1 MSIRS
6 SFIGLVAI
14 LLAACTSTGT
24 TGTTGTSGSAAS
36 PDLVELQP
44 AGQSVEITIGTAAGS
59 DLRFEPDVVT
69 VPEGAAVTVV
79 FENRS
84 SVAHNLTFPAAI
96 NAASSPIV
104 GIGATETVE
113 FIAPGPGEYTFVCNL
128 HPGME
133 GTLVV
138 EPGG

>member
-14 LLAACTSTGT
+14 LLAACTTPGT
-24 TGTTGTSGSAAS
+24 TGTTGSAAS

-84 SVAHNLTFPAAI
+84 SVAHNLTFPAPI